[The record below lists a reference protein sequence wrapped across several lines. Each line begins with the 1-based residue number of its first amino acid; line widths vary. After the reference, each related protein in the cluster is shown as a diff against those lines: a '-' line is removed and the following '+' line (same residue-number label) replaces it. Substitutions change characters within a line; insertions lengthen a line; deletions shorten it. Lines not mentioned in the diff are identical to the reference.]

1 MDFSATMVYV
11 LIPVIS
17 AFIGWMTNRI
27 AVRMI
32 FRPRRAVN
40 LLGLRIQGL
49 IPRRRSE
56 LARSVGE
63 TVEREL
69 ISHGDLQR
77 AAQSPEFRQQIGR
90 ALRAKI
96 DELFDRAFG
105 GGTLA
110 SVLMTGE
117 VVALV
122 KDRLVRELQRIIPE
136 AVTVMLDGME
146 ANLSFRELVQT
157 KIEAFE
163 MAKLES
169 LVYTIAAREL
179 RTIEL
184 LGGVLGLFVGLAQLA
199 IIIVANHYA

>member
-1 MDFSATMVYV
+1 MVAYI

-40 LLGLRIQGL
+40 VLGLRIQGL

-63 TVEREL
+63 TVEKEL
-69 ISHGDLQR
+69 ISHDDLQR
-77 AAQSPEFRQQIGR
+77 VAQSEEFRQQIGR
-90 ALRAKI
+90 ALRSKV
-96 DELFDRAFG
+96 DELFDRALG
-105 GGTLA
+105 GGTLV
-110 SVLMTGE
+110 SVFMTGE
-117 VVALV
+117 VATLV
-122 KDRLVRELQRIIPE
+122 KDRLVRELQRILPE
-136 AVTVMLDGME
+136 AIKVVLEGME
-146 ANLSFRELVQT
+146 ENLSFREVVQT

-163 MAKLES
+163 MAKLET
-169 LVYTIAAREL
+169 LIYTIAAREL

-184 LGGVLGLFVGLAQLA
+184 LGGLLGLFVGIAQIA
-199 IIIVANHYA
+199 ILFAANSYA